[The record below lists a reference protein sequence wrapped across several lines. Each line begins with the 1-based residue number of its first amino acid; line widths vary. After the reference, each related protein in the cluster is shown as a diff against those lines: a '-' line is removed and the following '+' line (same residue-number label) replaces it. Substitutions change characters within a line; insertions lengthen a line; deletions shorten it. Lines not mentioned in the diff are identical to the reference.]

1 MDGISISPMGA
12 YAADEV
18 LRLYEAVGW
27 TNYTRRPE
35 MLRRA
40 VEGSLL
46 VLEARH
52 NGRLVGLVR
61 AVGDGA
67 SILYIQDLLVLPEY
81 NEAVLRAGRNIEN
94 LAISTVEL
102 VSLYEVVSN
111 ATIMMTADAVKN
123 MEEAFAE

>member
-1 MDGISISPMGA
+1 M
-12 YAADEV
+12 
-18 LRLYEAVGW
+18 
-27 TNYTRRPE
+27 PE
-35 MLRRA
+35 IKTKH
-40 VEGSLL
+40 VQK
-46 VLEARH
+46 
-52 NGRLVGLVR
+52 
-61 AVGDGA
+61 
-67 SILYIQDLLVLPEY
+67 ILSNFKLDKKVLLVLPEY